1 MLFQPDGE
9 GSETQKRLSI
19 WLEPEG
25 TRRYGILGIRGYVNI
40 WKSIGSGNKM
50 GKGRRTGSCF

>member
-1 MLFQPDGE
+1 MLFQSDGE

-19 WLEPEG
+19 LLELEG
-25 TRRYGILGIRGYVNI
+25 TRRYGILGICEYVSM

-50 GKGRRTGSCF
+50 GKSRTGGYF